1 MKFMNLNNSITDE
14 KDSKKRLNYISNRIK
29 NLEKDIFEIKNKESI
44 TSMKYQKKLPE
55 NKYINTINESKLKSK
70 NKYTNSSKDFNKT
83 SSIINENNSNSSLSK
98 EKQKQIQKRF
108 FKRMNNYN
116 DIIHEKKNIL
126 LNINSQ
132 LNRRFQRNNFYGKG
146 TLYNMKIKSSSDN
159 RKIRNFFSFDETYV
173 KNNEIKNT
181 NYNIDLNNNSHDN
194 NDYNIIDNKNGEIL
208 NLYKKNNMEKL
219 EYEFEIR
226 RLKREYDMLKKENI
240 KIKENIEN
248 VKNENANLEN
258 IIFKNEDQ
266 QKILNNLL
274 LLNKQY
280 ILYGSPNGIENEFST
295 KNGND
300 NCSIDNLIL
309 NIMDIKYY
317 YENNLLMNE
326 FIEGINKLLSPVPL
340 SNNGNNDDTNFLK
353 KINELIDIK
362 NNLENNNNKYKYFLE
377 KNNNYYFYYK
387 NLLSNLN
394 LKNFTE
400 LEEFIKNLYI
410 KNLEDNN
417 HMQKIQNTLMSES
430 SPTHKSKDRKSHYN
444 SSNLITNNISKNIYN
459 INNYTKLQN
468 YLSVKN
474 TDSRLKQ
481 KNISNYIDNK
491 RKKDLEQYL
500 SRTEKLDNFNQNNNN
515 FFNLKNQD
523 DSTNDYF
530 QSFYNKN
537 NTFLYN
543 KNSYNNE
550 NKKNRKIKLNYLY
563 NDKSANKKFYNG
575 ASSVYNKYKNKTEN
589 KNYLVKNEDDDDIKY
604 HNNIK
609 KIIKKTYTNTNL
621 NRKLYN
627 HSKNHSVFIFNQ

>member
-1 MKFMNLNNSITDE
+1 MKLMNLNNSITEE
-14 KDSKKRLNYISNRIK
+14 KESKKRLNYISSRIK
-29 NLEKDIFEIKNKESI
+29 NLEKDIFEIKNKESK

-70 NKYTNSSKDFNKT
+70 YKYTNSSKDFNKT
-83 SSIINENNSNSSLSK
+83 SSIINENKSNSSLSK
-98 EKQKQIQKRF
+98 EKQKQFQKRF

-132 LNRRFQRNNFYGKG
+132 LNKKFQRNNFYGKNI
-146 TLYNMKIKSSSDN
+146 LYNMKIKSSSDN
-159 RKIRNFFSFDETYV
+159 RKIRNFFSFDETYD
-173 KNNEIKNT
+173 KSNEIKNI
-181 NYNIDLNNNSHDN
+181 NYNINLNNISHDD
-194 NDYNIIDNKNGEIL
+194 NDYNNIDNKNGVS
-208 NLYKKNNMEKL
+208 LYKKNNMEKL

-226 RLKREYDMLKKENI
+226 RLKREYDMLQKENI

-248 VKNENANLEN
+248 VKIKNTNLEN
-258 IIFKNEDQ
+258 NIFKNEDQ

-280 ILYGSPNGIENEFST
+280 NLYGSPNGIENEFSN

-300 NCSIDNLIL
+300 NYSIDNLIL

-317 YENNLLMNE
+317 YENNLLINE
-326 FIEGINKLLSPVPL
+326 FIEGINKILATVPL
-340 SNNGNNDDTNFLK
+340 SNNGNNDDNNLIK

-362 NNLENNNNKYKYFLE
+362 NNLDNNNNKYKYFLE

-387 NLLSNLN
+387 NLLNNLN
-394 LKNFTE
+394 LNNFTE
-400 LEEFIKNLYI
+400 LEDFIKNLYI
-410 KNLEDNN
+410 KNLKDND

-430 SPTHKSKDRKSHYN
+430 SPGHKNKDKKSHYN

-468 YLSVKN
+468 YLSIKN
-474 TDSRLKQ
+474 TDSRLNQ
-481 KNISNYIDNK
+481 KNIINFIDNK
-491 RKKDLEQYL
+491 RRKDLEQYL
-500 SRTEKLDNFNQNNNN
+500 SRTEKLDNLNQNNNN

-523 DSTNDYF
+523 ESINDYY
-530 QSFYNKN
+530 QSFYNKY

-563 NDKSANKKFYNG
+563 NDKKVNKNFYNG
-575 ASSVYNKYKNKTEN
+575 ANNVFNKYNNKTEN
-589 KNYLVKNEDDDDIKY
+589 KNYLIKNEDEDDIKY
-604 HNNIK
+604 NNSIK

>member
-1 MKFMNLNNSITDE
+1 MKLMNLNNSITEE
-14 KDSKKRLNYISNRIK
+14 KESKKRLNYISSRIK
-29 NLEKDIFEIKNKESI
+29 NLEKDIFEIKNKESK

-70 NKYTNSSKDFNKT
+70 YKYTNSSKDFNKT
-83 SSIINENNSNSSLSK
+83 SSIINENKSNSSLSK
-98 EKQKQIQKRF
+98 EKQKQFQKRF

-132 LNRRFQRNNFYGKG
+132 LNKKFQRNNFYGKNI
-146 TLYNMKIKSSSDN
+146 LYNMKIKSSSDN
-159 RKIRNFFSFDETYV
+159 RKIRNFFSFDETYD
-173 KNNEIKNT
+173 KSHEIKNI
-181 NYNIDLNNNSHDN
+181 NYNINLNNISHDD
-194 NDYNIIDNKNGEIL
+194 NDYNNIDNKNGVS
-208 NLYKKNNMEKL
+208 LYKKNNMEKL

-226 RLKREYDMLKKENI
+226 RLKREYEMLQKENI

-248 VKNENANLEN
+248 VKIKNTNLEN
-258 IIFKNEDQ
+258 NIFKNEDQ
-266 QKILNNLL
+266 QKMLNNLL

-280 ILYGSPNGIENEFST
+280 ILYGSPNGIENEFSN

-300 NCSIDNLIL
+300 NYSIDNLIL

-317 YENNLLMNE
+317 YENNLLINE
-326 FIEGINKLLSPVPL
+326 FIEGINKILATVPL
-340 SNNGNNDDTNFLK
+340 SNNGNNDDNNLIK

-362 NNLENNNNKYKYFLE
+362 NNLDNNNNKYKYFLE

-387 NLLSNLN
+387 NLLNNLN
-394 LKNFTE
+394 LNNFTE
-400 LEEFIKNLYI
+400 LEDFIKNLYI
-410 KNLEDNN
+410 KNLKDND

-430 SPTHKSKDRKSHYN
+430 SPGHKNKDKKSHYN

-468 YLSVKN
+468 YLSIKN
-474 TDSRLKQ
+474 TDSRLNQ
-481 KNISNYIDNK
+481 KNIINFIDNK
-491 RKKDLEQYL
+491 RRKDLEQYL
-500 SRTEKLDNFNQNNNN
+500 SRTEKLDNLNQNNNN

-523 DSTNDYF
+523 ESINDYY
-530 QSFYNKN
+530 QSFYNKY

-563 NDKSANKKFYNG
+563 NDKKVNKNFYNG
-575 ASSVYNKYKNKTEN
+575 ANNVFNKYNNKTEN
-589 KNYLVKNEDDDDIKY
+589 KNYLIKNEDEDDIKY
-604 HNNIK
+604 NNSIK

>member
-1 MKFMNLNNSITDE
+1 MKLMNLNNSITEE
-14 KDSKKRLNYISNRIK
+14 KESKKRLNYISSRIK
-29 NLEKDIFEIKNKESI
+29 NLEKDIFEIKNKESK

-70 NKYTNSSKDFNKT
+70 YKYTNSSKDFNKT
-83 SSIINENNSNSSLSK
+83 SSIINENKSNSSLSK
-98 EKQKQIQKRF
+98 EKQKQFQKRF

-132 LNRRFQRNNFYGKG
+132 LNKKFQRNNFYGKNI
-146 TLYNMKIKSSSDN
+146 LYNMKIKSSSDN
-159 RKIRNFFSFDETYV
+159 RKIRNFFSFDETYD
-173 KNNEIKNT
+173 KSNEIKNI
-181 NYNIDLNNNSHDN
+181 NYNINLNNISHDD
-194 NDYNIIDNKNGEIL
+194 NDYNNIDNKNGVS
-208 NLYKKNNMEKL
+208 LYKKNNMEKL

-226 RLKREYDMLKKENI
+226 RLKREYEMLQKENI

-248 VKNENANLEN
+248 VKIKNTNLEN
-258 IIFKNEDQ
+258 NIFKNEDQ

-280 ILYGSPNGIENEFST
+280 ILYGSPNGIENEFSN

-300 NCSIDNLIL
+300 NYSIDNLIL

-317 YENNLLMNE
+317 YENNLLINE
-326 FIEGINKLLSPVPL
+326 FIEGINKILATVPL
-340 SNNGNNDDTNFLK
+340 SNNGNNDDNNLIK

-362 NNLENNNNKYKYFLE
+362 NNLDNNNNKYKYFLE

-387 NLLSNLN
+387 NLLNNLN
-394 LKNFTE
+394 LNNFTE
-400 LEEFIKNLYI
+400 LEDFIKNLYI
-410 KNLEDNN
+410 KNLKDND

-430 SPTHKSKDRKSHYN
+430 SPGHKNKDKKSHYN

-468 YLSVKN
+468 YLSIKN
-474 TDSRLKQ
+474 TDSRLNQ
-481 KNISNYIDNK
+481 KNINNFIDNK
-491 RKKDLEQYL
+491 RRKDLEQYL
-500 SRTEKLDNFNQNNNN
+500 SRTEKLDNLNQNNNN

-523 DSTNDYF
+523 ESINDYY
-530 QSFYNKN
+530 QSFYNKY

-563 NDKSANKKFYNG
+563 NDKKVNKNFYNG
-575 ASSVYNKYKNKTEN
+575 ANNVFNKYNNKTEN
-589 KNYLVKNEDDDDIKY
+589 KNYLIKNEDEDDIKY
-604 HNNIK
+604 NNSIK

>member
-1 MKFMNLNNSITDE
+1 MKFMNLNNSNTDE

-44 TSMKYQKKLPE
+44 TSMKYQKKFPE
-55 NKYINTINESKLKSK
+55 NKYINTISESKLKPK

-83 SSIINENNSNSSLSK
+83 SSIINENNSNNSLGK

-146 TLYNMKIKSSSDN
+146 KLYNMKIKSSSDN

-181 NYNIDLNNNSHDN
+181 NYNIDLNNNSQDN

-226 RLKREYDMLKKENI
+226 RLKREYNMLKKENI

-280 ILYGSPNGIENEFST
+280 ILYGSPNGIENEFSS

-326 FIEGINKLLSPVPL
+326 FIEGINKLLSTVPL
-340 SNNGNNDDTNFLK
+340 SNNGNNDDTNFIK

-362 NNLENNNNKYKYFLE
+362 NNLDNNNNKYKYFLE

-387 NLLSNLN
+387 NLLNNLN

-430 SPTHKSKDRKSHYN
+430 SPGHKSKDRKSHYN

-468 YLSVKN
+468 YLSIKN

-523 DSTNDYF
+523 DSANDYF

-563 NDKSANKKFYNG
+563 NDKIANKKFYNG

-604 HNNIK
+604 HNSIK

>member
-1 MKFMNLNNSITDE
+1 MKLMNLNNSITEE
-14 KDSKKRLNYISNRIK
+14 KESKKRLNYISSRIK
-29 NLEKDIFEIKNKESI
+29 NLEKDIFEIKNKESK

-70 NKYTNSSKDFNKT
+70 YKYTNSSKDFNKT
-83 SSIINENNSNSSLSK
+83 SSIINENKSNSSLSK
-98 EKQKQIQKRF
+98 EKQKQFQKRF

-132 LNRRFQRNNFYGKG
+132 LNKKFQRNNFYGKNI
-146 TLYNMKIKSSSDN
+146 LYNMKIKSSSDN
-159 RKIRNFFSFDETYV
+159 RKIRNFFSFDETYD
-173 KNNEIKNT
+173 KSHEIKNI
-181 NYNIDLNNNSHDN
+181 NYNINLNNISHDD
-194 NDYNIIDNKNGEIL
+194 NDYNNIDNKNGVS
-208 NLYKKNNMEKL
+208 LYKKNNMEKL

-226 RLKREYDMLKKENI
+226 RLKREYEMLQKENI

-248 VKNENANLEN
+248 VKIKNTNLEN
-258 IIFKNEDQ
+258 NIFKNEDQ

-280 ILYGSPNGIENEFST
+280 ILYGSPNGIENEFSN

-300 NCSIDNLIL
+300 NYSIDNLIL

-317 YENNLLMNE
+317 YENNLLINE
-326 FIEGINKLLSPVPL
+326 FIEGINKILATVPL
-340 SNNGNNDDTNFLK
+340 SNNGNNDDNNLIK

-362 NNLENNNNKYKYFLE
+362 NNLDNNNNKYKYFLE

-387 NLLSNLN
+387 NLLNNLN
-394 LKNFTE
+394 LNNFTE
-400 LEEFIKNLYI
+400 LEDFIKNLYI
-410 KNLEDNN
+410 KNLKDND

-430 SPTHKSKDRKSHYN
+430 SPGHKNKDKKSHYN

-468 YLSVKN
+468 YLSIKN
-474 TDSRLKQ
+474 TDSRLNQ
-481 KNISNYIDNK
+481 KNIINFIDNK
-491 RKKDLEQYL
+491 RRKDLEQYL
-500 SRTEKLDNFNQNNNN
+500 SRTEKLDNLNQNNNN

-523 DSTNDYF
+523 ESINDYY
-530 QSFYNKN
+530 QSFYNKY

-563 NDKSANKKFYNG
+563 NDKKVNKNFYNG
-575 ASSVYNKYKNKTEN
+575 ANNVLNKYNNKTEN
-589 KNYLVKNEDDDDIKY
+589 KNYLIKNEDEDDIKY
-604 HNNIK
+604 NNSIK

>member
-1 MKFMNLNNSITDE
+1 MKLMNLNNSITEE
-14 KDSKKRLNYISNRIK
+14 KESKKRLNYISSRIK
-29 NLEKDIFEIKNKESI
+29 NLEKDIFEIKNKESK

-70 NKYTNSSKDFNKT
+70 FKYTNSSKDFNKT
-83 SSIINENNSNSSLSK
+83 SSIINENKSNSSLSK
-98 EKQKQIQKRF
+98 EKQKQFQKRF

-132 LNRRFQRNNFYGKG
+132 LNKKFQRNNFYGKNI
-146 TLYNMKIKSSSDN
+146 LYNMKIKSSSDN
-159 RKIRNFFSFDETYV
+159 RKIRNFFSFDETYD
-173 KNNEIKNT
+173 KSNEIKNI
-181 NYNIDLNNNSHDN
+181 NYNINLNNISHDD
-194 NDYNIIDNKNGEIL
+194 NDYNNIDNKNGVS
-208 NLYKKNNMEKL
+208 LYKKNNMEKL

-226 RLKREYDMLKKENI
+226 RLKREYDMLQKENI

-248 VKNENANLEN
+248 VKIKNTNLEN
-258 IIFKNEDQ
+258 NIFKNEDQ

-280 ILYGSPNGIENEFST
+280 ILYGSPNGIENEFSN

-300 NCSIDNLIL
+300 NYSIDNLIL

-317 YENNLLMNE
+317 YENNLLINE
-326 FIEGINKLLSPVPL
+326 FIEGINKILATVPL
-340 SNNGNNDDTNFLK
+340 SNNGNNDDNNLIK

-362 NNLENNNNKYKYFLE
+362 NNLDNNNNKYKYFLE

-387 NLLSNLN
+387 NLLNNLN
-394 LKNFTE
+394 LNNFTE
-400 LEEFIKNLYI
+400 LEDFIKNLYI
-410 KNLEDNN
+410 KNLKDND

-430 SPTHKSKDRKSHYN
+430 SPGHKNKDKKSHYN

-468 YLSVKN
+468 YLSIKN
-474 TDSRLKQ
+474 TDSRLNQ
-481 KNISNYIDNK
+481 KNIINFIDNK
-491 RKKDLEQYL
+491 RRKDLEQYL
-500 SRTEKLDNFNQNNNN
+500 SRTEKLDNLNQNNNN

-523 DSTNDYF
+523 ESINDYY
-530 QSFYNKN
+530 QSFYNKY

-563 NDKSANKKFYNG
+563 NDKKVNKNFYNG
-575 ASSVYNKYKNKTEN
+575 ANNVLNKYNNKTEN
-589 KNYLVKNEDDDDIKY
+589 KNYLIKNEDEDDIKY
-604 HNNIK
+604 NNSIK

>member
-1 MKFMNLNNSITDE
+1 MKLMNLNNSITEE
-14 KDSKKRLNYISNRIK
+14 KESKKRLNYISSRIK
-29 NLEKDIFEIKNKESI
+29 NLEKDIFEIKNKESK

-70 NKYTNSSKDFNKT
+70 FKYTNSSKDFNKT
-83 SSIINENNSNSSLSK
+83 SSIINENKSNSSLSK
-98 EKQKQIQKRF
+98 EKQKQFQKRF

-132 LNRRFQRNNFYGKG
+132 LNKKFQRNNFYGKNI
-146 TLYNMKIKSSSDN
+146 LYNMKIKSSSDN
-159 RKIRNFFSFDETYV
+159 RKIRNFFSFDETYD
-173 KNNEIKNT
+173 KSNEIKNI
-181 NYNIDLNNNSHDN
+181 NYNINLNNISHDD
-194 NDYNIIDNKNGEIL
+194 NDYNNIDNKNGVS
-208 NLYKKNNMEKL
+208 LYKKNNMEKL

-226 RLKREYDMLKKENI
+226 RLKREYEMLQKENI

-248 VKNENANLEN
+248 VKIKNTNLEN
-258 IIFKNEDQ
+258 NIFKNEDQ
-266 QKILNNLL
+266 QKMLNNLL

-280 ILYGSPNGIENEFST
+280 ILYGSPNGIENEFSN

-300 NCSIDNLIL
+300 NYSIDNLIL

-317 YENNLLMNE
+317 YENNLLINE
-326 FIEGINKLLSPVPL
+326 FIEGINKILATVPL
-340 SNNGNNDDTNFLK
+340 SNNGNNDDNNLIK

-362 NNLENNNNKYKYFLE
+362 NNLDNNNNKYKYFLE

-387 NLLSNLN
+387 NLLNNLN

-400 LEEFIKNLYI
+400 LEDFIKNLYI
-410 KNLEDNN
+410 KNLKDND

-430 SPTHKSKDRKSHYN
+430 SPGHKNKDKKSHYN

-468 YLSVKN
+468 YLSIKN
-474 TDSRLKQ
+474 TDSRLNQ
-481 KNISNYIDNK
+481 KNIINFIDNK
-491 RKKDLEQYL
+491 RRKDLEQYL
-500 SRTEKLDNFNQNNNN
+500 SRTEKLDNLNQNNNN

-523 DSTNDYF
+523 ESINDYY
-530 QSFYNKN
+530 QSFYNKY

-563 NDKSANKKFYNG
+563 NDKKVNKNFYNG
-575 ASSVYNKYKNKTEN
+575 ANNVFNKYNNKTEN
-589 KNYLVKNEDDDDIKY
+589 KNYLIKNEDEDDIKY
-604 HNNIK
+604 NNSIK

>member
-1 MKFMNLNNSITDE
+1 MKLMNLNNSITEE
-14 KDSKKRLNYISNRIK
+14 KESKKRLNYISSRIK
-29 NLEKDIFEIKNKESI
+29 NLEKDIFEIKNKESK

-70 NKYTNSSKDFNKT
+70 FKYTNSSKDFNKT
-83 SSIINENNSNSSLSK
+83 SSIINENKSNSSLSK
-98 EKQKQIQKRF
+98 EKQKQFQKRF

-132 LNRRFQRNNFYGKG
+132 LNKKFQRNNFYGKNI
-146 TLYNMKIKSSSDN
+146 LYNMKIKSSSDN
-159 RKIRNFFSFDETYV
+159 RKIRNFFSFDETYD
-173 KNNEIKNT
+173 KSNEIKNI
-181 NYNIDLNNNSHDN
+181 NYNINLNNISHDD
-194 NDYNIIDNKNGEIL
+194 NDYNNIDNKNGVS
-208 NLYKKNNMEKL
+208 LYKKNNMEKL

-226 RLKREYDMLKKENI
+226 RLKREYDMLQKENI

-248 VKNENANLEN
+248 VKIKNTNLEN
-258 IIFKNEDQ
+258 NIFKNEDQ
-266 QKILNNLL
+266 QKILNNLH

-280 ILYGSPNGIENEFST
+280 ILYGSPNGIENEFSN

-300 NCSIDNLIL
+300 NYSIDNLIL

-317 YENNLLMNE
+317 YENNLLINE
-326 FIEGINKLLSPVPL
+326 FIEGINKILATVPL
-340 SNNGNNDDTNFLK
+340 SNNGNNDDNNLIK

-362 NNLENNNNKYKYFLE
+362 NNLDNNNNKYKYFLE

-387 NLLSNLN
+387 NLLNNLN

-410 KNLEDNN
+410 KNLKDND

-430 SPTHKSKDRKSHYN
+430 SPGHKNKDKKSHYN

-468 YLSVKN
+468 YLSIKN
-474 TDSRLKQ
+474 TDSRLNQ
-481 KNISNYIDNK
+481 KNINNFIDNK
-491 RKKDLEQYL
+491 RRKDLEQYL
-500 SRTEKLDNFNQNNNN
+500 SRTEKLDNLNQNNNN

-523 DSTNDYF
+523 ESINDYY
-530 QSFYNKN
+530 QSFYNKY

-563 NDKSANKKFYNG
+563 NDKKVNKNFYNG
-575 ASSVYNKYKNKTEN
+575 ANNVFNKYNNKTEN
-589 KNYLVKNEDDDDIKY
+589 KNYLIKNEDEDDIKY
-604 HNNIK
+604 NNSIK

>member
-14 KDSKKRLNYISNRIK
+14 KDSKKRLNYITNRIK

-44 TSMKYQKKLPE
+44 TSKKYQKRLPE
-55 NKYINTINESKLKSK
+55 KDYINTINESKLKSK
-70 NKYTNSSKDFNKT
+70 YTNSSKDFNKE
-83 SSIINENNSNSSLSK
+83 SSIINENKSNNSLSK
-98 EKQKQIQKRF
+98 EKQDQYQNRF

-132 LNRRFQRNNFYGKG
+132 LNKRFQRNNNYGKN

-159 RKIRNFFSFDETYV
+159 RKIRNFFSFDDTYV
-173 KNNEIKNT
+173 KSNEIKNN
-181 NYNIDLNNNSHDN
+181 NYNIDLKNNNHDD
-194 NDYNIIDNKNGEIL
+194 NDYNKNGENL
-208 NLYKKNNMEKL
+208 NLFNNNNMQNL

-226 RLKREYDMLKKENI
+226 RLKREYDLLKKENI

-248 VKNENANLEN
+248 FKIENSNLEN
-258 IIFKNEDQ
+258 IIYKNEDQ
-266 QKILNNLL
+266 QKILNNII
-274 LLNKQY
+274 LLNKHY
-280 ILYGSPNGIENEFST
+280 ILYGSPNGIETEFSN

-300 NCSIDNLIL
+300 NYSIDNLIL

-326 FIEGINKLLSPVPL
+326 FIEGINKILGTIPL
-340 SNNGNNDDTNFLK
+340 SNNENNDDNNLIK

-362 NNLENNNNKYKYFLE
+362 NNLDNNNNKYKYYLE

-387 NLLSNLN
+387 NLLNNLN

-410 KNLEDNN
+410 KNLKDND

-430 SPTHKSKDRKSHYN
+430 SPGHKSKNRKSHYY

-468 YLSVKN
+468 YLSIKN
-474 TDSRLKQ
+474 NDSRLKP
-481 KNISNYIDNK
+481 KKINNYLDNK

-500 SRTEKLDNFNQNNNN
+500 SMTEKVDNLNQNNN
-515 FFNLKNQD
+515 FFNLKKED
-523 DSTNDYF
+523 DSSNDYF

-543 KNSYNNE
+543 NNSSNNE
-550 NKKNRKIKLNYLY
+550 SNKNRKIKFNYLY
-563 NDKSANKKFYNG
+563 NNKKVNINFYNG
-575 ASSVYNKYKNKTEN
+575 ANIGYNKYKNKTEN
-589 KNYLVKNEDDDDIKY
+589 KNYLIKNEDDDDIKY
-604 HNNIK
+604 KKKKK

-621 NRKLYN
+621 NNKLFN

>member
-1 MKFMNLNNSITDE
+1 MKLMNLNNSITEE
-14 KDSKKRLNYISNRIK
+14 KESKKRLNYISSRIK
-29 NLEKDIFEIKNKESI
+29 NLEKDIFEIKNKESK

-70 NKYTNSSKDFNKT
+70 FKYTNSSKDFNKT
-83 SSIINENNSNSSLSK
+83 SSIINENKSNSSLSK
-98 EKQKQIQKRF
+98 EKQKQFQKRF

-132 LNRRFQRNNFYGKG
+132 LNKKFQRNNFYGKNI
-146 TLYNMKIKSSSDN
+146 LYNMKIKSSSDN
-159 RKIRNFFSFDETYV
+159 RKIRNFFSFDETYD
-173 KNNEIKNT
+173 KSNEIKNI
-181 NYNIDLNNNSHDN
+181 NYNINLNNISHDD
-194 NDYNIIDNKNGEIL
+194 NDYNNIDNKNGVS
-208 NLYKKNNMEKL
+208 LYKKNNMEKL

-226 RLKREYDMLKKENI
+226 RLKREYEMLQKENI

-248 VKNENANLEN
+248 VKIKNTNLEN
-258 IIFKNEDQ
+258 NIFKNEDQ
-266 QKILNNLL
+266 QKMLNNLL

-280 ILYGSPNGIENEFST
+280 ILYGSPNGIENEFSN

-300 NCSIDNLIL
+300 NYSIDNLIL

-317 YENNLLMNE
+317 YENNLLINE
-326 FIEGINKLLSPVPL
+326 FIEGINKILATVPL
-340 SNNGNNDDTNFLK
+340 SNNGNNDDNNLIK

-362 NNLENNNNKYKYFLE
+362 NNLDNNNNKYKYFLE

-387 NLLSNLN
+387 NLLNNLN

-400 LEEFIKNLYI
+400 LEDFIKNLYI
-410 KNLEDNN
+410 KNLKDND

-430 SPTHKSKDRKSHYN
+430 SPGHKNKDKKSHYN

-468 YLSVKN
+468 YLSIKN
-474 TDSRLKQ
+474 TDSRLNQ
-481 KNISNYIDNK
+481 KNINNFIDNK
-491 RKKDLEQYL
+491 RRKDLEQYL
-500 SRTEKLDNFNQNNNN
+500 SRTEKLDNLNQNNNN

-523 DSTNDYF
+523 ESINDYY
-530 QSFYNKN
+530 QSFYNKY

-563 NDKSANKKFYNG
+563 NDKKVNKNFYNG
-575 ASSVYNKYKNKTEN
+575 ANNVLNKYNNKTEN
-589 KNYLVKNEDDDDIKY
+589 KNYLIKNEDEDDIKY
-604 HNNIK
+604 NNSIK

>member
-1 MKFMNLNNSITDE
+1 MKLMNLNNSITEE
-14 KDSKKRLNYISNRIK
+14 KESKKRLNYISSRIK
-29 NLEKDIFEIKNKESI
+29 NLEKDIFEIKNKESK

-70 NKYTNSSKDFNKT
+70 FKYTNSSKDFNKT
-83 SSIINENNSNSSLSK
+83 SSIINENKSNSSLSK
-98 EKQKQIQKRF
+98 EKQKQFQKRF

-132 LNRRFQRNNFYGKG
+132 LNKKFQRNNFYGKNI
-146 TLYNMKIKSSSDN
+146 LYNMKIKSSSDN
-159 RKIRNFFSFDETYV
+159 RKIRNFFSFDETYD
-173 KNNEIKNT
+173 KSNEIKNI
-181 NYNIDLNNNSHDN
+181 NYNINLNNISHDD
-194 NDYNIIDNKNGEIL
+194 NDYNNIDNKNGVS
-208 NLYKKNNMEKL
+208 LYKKNNMEKL

-226 RLKREYDMLKKENI
+226 RLKREYDMLQKENI

-248 VKNENANLEN
+248 VKIKNTNLEN
-258 IIFKNEDQ
+258 NIFKNEDQ
-266 QKILNNLL
+266 QKMLNNLL

-280 ILYGSPNGIENEFST
+280 ILYGSPNGIENEFSN

-300 NCSIDNLIL
+300 NYSIDNLIL

-317 YENNLLMNE
+317 YENNLLINE
-326 FIEGINKLLSPVPL
+326 FIEGINKILATVPL
-340 SNNGNNDDTNFLK
+340 SNNGNNDDNNLIK

-362 NNLENNNNKYKYFLE
+362 NNLDNNNNKYKYFLE

-387 NLLSNLN
+387 NLLNNLN
-394 LKNFTE
+394 LNNFTE
-400 LEEFIKNLYI
+400 LEDFIKNLYI
-410 KNLEDNN
+410 KNLKDND

-430 SPTHKSKDRKSHYN
+430 SPGHKNKDKKSHYN

-468 YLSVKN
+468 YLSIKN
-474 TDSRLKQ
+474 TDSRLNQ
-481 KNISNYIDNK
+481 KNIINFIDNK
-491 RKKDLEQYL
+491 RRKDLEQYL
-500 SRTEKLDNFNQNNNN
+500 SRTEKLDNLNQNNNN

-523 DSTNDYF
+523 ESINDYY
-530 QSFYNKN
+530 QSFYNKY

-563 NDKSANKKFYNG
+563 NDKKVNKNFYNG
-575 ASSVYNKYKNKTEN
+575 ANNVFNKYNNKTEN
-589 KNYLVKNEDDDDIKY
+589 KNYLIKNEDEDDIKY
-604 HNNIK
+604 NNSIK

>member
-1 MKFMNLNNSITDE
+1 MKLMNLNNSITEE
-14 KDSKKRLNYISNRIK
+14 KESKKRLNYISSRIK
-29 NLEKDIFEIKNKESI
+29 NLEKDIFEIKNKESK

-70 NKYTNSSKDFNKT
+70 FKYTNSSKDFNKT
-83 SSIINENNSNSSLSK
+83 SSIINENKSNSSLSK
-98 EKQKQIQKRF
+98 EKQKQFQKRF

-132 LNRRFQRNNFYGKG
+132 LNKKFQRNNFYGKNI
-146 TLYNMKIKSSSDN
+146 LYNMKIKSSSDN
-159 RKIRNFFSFDETYV
+159 RKIRNFFSFDETYD
-173 KNNEIKNT
+173 KSNEIKNI
-181 NYNIDLNNNSHDN
+181 NYNINLNNISHDD
-194 NDYNIIDNKNGEIL
+194 NDYNNIDNKNGVS
-208 NLYKKNNMEKL
+208 LYKKNNMEKL

-226 RLKREYDMLKKENI
+226 RLKREYEMLQKENI

-248 VKNENANLEN
+248 VKIKNTNLEN
-258 IIFKNEDQ
+258 NIFKNEDQ

-274 LLNKQY
+274 LVNKQY
-280 ILYGSPNGIENEFST
+280 ILYGSPNGIENEFSN

-300 NCSIDNLIL
+300 NYSIDNLIL

-317 YENNLLMNE
+317 YENNLLINE
-326 FIEGINKLLSPVPL
+326 FIEGINKILATVPL
-340 SNNGNNDDTNFLK
+340 SNNGNNDDNNLIK

-362 NNLENNNNKYKYFLE
+362 NNLDNNNNKYKYFLE

-387 NLLSNLN
+387 NLLNNLN
-394 LKNFTE
+394 LNNFTE
-400 LEEFIKNLYI
+400 LEDFIKNLYI
-410 KNLEDNN
+410 KNLKDND

-430 SPTHKSKDRKSHYN
+430 SPGHKNKDKKSHYN

-468 YLSVKN
+468 YLSIKN
-474 TDSRLKQ
+474 TDSRLNQ
-481 KNISNYIDNK
+481 KNIINFIDNK
-491 RKKDLEQYL
+491 RRKDLEQYL
-500 SRTEKLDNFNQNNNN
+500 SRTEKLDNLNQNNNN

-523 DSTNDYF
+523 ESINDYY
-530 QSFYNKN
+530 QSFYNKY

-563 NDKSANKKFYNG
+563 NDKKVNKNFYNG
-575 ASSVYNKYKNKTEN
+575 ANNVFNKYNNKTEN
-589 KNYLVKNEDDDDIKY
+589 KNYLIKNEDEDDIKY
-604 HNNIK
+604 NNSIK